1 MDIGKSFSFIF
12 EDPRW
17 VNKVLIGAGLFILSS
32 LLSVVLIGVIPAFIV
47 TGYALETLRNVRRG
61 DRYPM
66 PEWKDRWGEWL
77 MLGLKLFV
85 VTLVWSLPAL
95 VLVVPLVVASLM
107 SSDPDLQTVGAV
119 LGLCSGLA
127 VFFWGVVVALASPGI
142 YQRVAETEDIGAGL
156 RFGEIL
162 SFTRQHLGEV
172 IIALLVL
179 IVAASVLSLAGFLL
193 GLLLC
198 GVGLFVT
205 IPAASF
211 IATLVQS
218 HLYAQ
223 VGMPSPKPWQMGLA
237 PAEAPAEPPAAV
249 E

>member
-1 MDIGKSFSFIF
+1 MDIGKSFSFVF

-17 VNKVLIGAGLFILSS
+17 VNKVLIGTGLLILSS
-32 LLSVVLIGVIPAFIV
+32 LLSVVLIGIIPMFIV
-47 TGYALETLRNVRRG
+47 AGYALETLRNVRRG

-95 VLVVPLVVASLM
+95 VLILPLVVASVM
-107 SSDPDLQTVGAV
+107 AGDQDLQGVAAV
-119 LGLCSGLA
+119 VALCSGLA
-127 VFFWGVVVALASPGI
+127 VFVWGVVVALAAPGI

-172 IIALLVL
+172 IIASLVL
-179 IVAASVLSLAGFLL
+179 IVAAFVLSLVGFLL

-198 GVGLFVT
+198 AVGLLVT

-223 VGMPSPKPWQMGLA
+223 VGMSSPKPWQMALA
-237 PAEAPAEPPAAV
+237 PAEASAEPPAAV